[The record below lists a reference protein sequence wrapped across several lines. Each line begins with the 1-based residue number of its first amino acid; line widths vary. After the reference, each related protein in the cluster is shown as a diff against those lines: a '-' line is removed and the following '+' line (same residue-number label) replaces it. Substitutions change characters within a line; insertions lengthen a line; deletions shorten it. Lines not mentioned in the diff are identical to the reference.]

1 MVNFV
6 NSAILFVEF
15 PQVQYMELCQMGCV
29 HNKSFFVV
37 RYILRAKTL
46 QFPLILNGGLSPVLL
61 NRDLPSKEVSKG
73 EIPQCLAIVF
83 LTLHTFYP
91 WLFISCGRQQS

>member
-15 PQVQYMELCQMGCV
+15 PQVQYMELCEVGCV

-46 QFPLILNGGLSPVLL
+46 QFP
-61 NRDLPSKEVSKG
+61 
-73 EIPQCLAIVF
+73 
-83 LTLHTFYP
+83 
-91 WLFISCGRQQS
+91 